1 MLHYVKGTLS
11 MKLPDSAVIE
21 CGGVGFEV
29 AIPSNSRLY
38 MTQEGSEVTVFTY
51 MNVRED
57 DISLFGF
64 DDEEGLML
72 FKKLITVNGVGAKAA
87 MAILSA
93 MPSSEVKKAIIYE
106 DADMLTRANGI
117 GKKTAQRIVLE
128 LKDKIDKGV
137 IAGQDN
143 MPDTGIPSGAA
154 GDNKG
159 EAIDAL
165 IALGYAR
172 AEATE
177 ALISVKDK
185 DLSVEEY
192 IKAAL
197 KRM

>member
-1 MLHYVKGTLS
+1 MLHYVKGTLA

-93 MPSSEVKKAIIYE
+93 MPSMEVKKAIIYE

-128 LKDKIDKGV
+128 LKDKIDKGA
-137 IAGQDN
+137 AGD
-143 MPDTGIPSGAA
+143 MDLPEAGIPAAGA

-177 ALISVKDK
+177 ALIGVKDK